1 MLRQGA
7 VAVQSPG
14 SAAAGRIR
22 GRFSSSS
29 PWFRKPLR
37 GAAVHVS
44 VLVPSQGR
52 SRMRE
57 NHCSRTSSWRS
68 QPPSGHGQ
76 SFHSGK
82 PHPES
87 FQMEMDLGSPR
98 RRSPPPDAGVCPS
111 LSPLSSTS
119 GLKLPRG
126 TWLTV
131 CWQTPHPFQLRAVQF
146 PSRGGEPGGNATEV
160 SRVVLHSLER
170 VGGDAEPGLHA
181 PPGSLVPAPRR
192 LSPHLNL
199 WHPFPNQQDV
209 FIINKRDVVGLSW
222 CLAQPFQSCC
232 EREREATAPELLG
245 AGRAGSGPRPSATAT
260 LGVLAVQS
268 SAPAPAAEREG

>member
-14 SAAAGRIR
+14 SATAGRIR
-22 GRFSSSS
+22 ERFSSSS

-68 QPPSGHGQ
+68 QPRSGHGQ

-98 RRSPPPDAGVCPS
+98 RRSPPPDDAGVCPS

-170 VGGDAEPGLHA
+170 AGGDAEPGLHTS
-181 PPGSLVPAPRR
+181 PRSLVPAPRR

-199 WHPFPNQQDV
+199 WHLFPN
-209 FIINKRDVVGLSW
+209 
-222 CLAQPFQSCC
+222 
-232 EREREATAPELLG
+232 
-245 AGRAGSGPRPSATAT
+245 
-260 LGVLAVQS
+260 
-268 SAPAPAAEREG
+268 

>member
-1 MLRQGA
+1 M
-7 VAVQSPG
+7 QSPG

-37 GAAVHVS
+37 GAAAHVS

-87 FQMEMDLGSPR
+87 FRWRWIWDPRDADHLPPTQVSAPACLPCPRPAGSSCQGERGSQSAGR
-98 RRSPPPDAGVCPS
+98 RPI
-111 LSPLSSTS
+111 L
-119 GLKLPRG
+119 
-126 TWLTV
+126 
-131 CWQTPHPFQLRAVQF
+131 FNYVQ
-146 PSRGGEPGGNATEV
+146 SNSHHEEGEPGGNATEV
-160 SRVVLHSLER
+160 GRVVLHSLER
-170 VGGDAEPGLHA
+170 AGGDAEPGLHA

-199 WHPFPNQQDV
+199 WHPFPN
-209 FIINKRDVVGLSW
+209 
-222 CLAQPFQSCC
+222 
-232 EREREATAPELLG
+232 
-245 AGRAGSGPRPSATAT
+245 
-260 LGVLAVQS
+260 
-268 SAPAPAAEREG
+268 

>member
-37 GAAVHVS
+37 GAAAHVS

-87 FQMEMDLGSPR
+87 FRWRWIWDPRDADHLPPTQVSAPACLPCPRPAGSSCQGERGSQSAGRRPILFNYVQSNSHHEEGSQEEM
-98 RRSPPPDAGVCPS
+98 PPKSAESCCTVWSGREEMLS
-111 LSPLSSTS
+111 LAYT
-119 GLKLPRG
+119 
-126 TWLTV
+126 
-131 CWQTPHPFQLRAVQF
+131 H
-146 PSRGGEPGGNATEV
+146 
-160 SRVVLHSLER
+160 H
-170 VGGDAEPGLHA
+170 PGLSYL
-181 PPGSLVPAPRR
+181 P
-192 LSPHLNL
+192 
-199 WHPFPNQQDV
+199 
-209 FIINKRDVVGLSW
+209 
-222 CLAQPFQSCC
+222 
-232 EREREATAPELLG
+232 
-245 AGRAGSGPRPSATAT
+245 RAGS
-260 LGVLAVQS
+260 VLI
-268 SAPAPAAEREG
+268 